1 MTVVD
6 TDTISVVDDKKSMN
20 IDLSDSLFGKT
31 PSSYHLTQKSL
42 TSVCMLDYDLLLKDV
57 DDSNGTSKE
66 NEEFFQGLFNNEAH
80 DLNSISNLSSSAS
93 SSPQQ
98 YIAFRRRPNVMQ
110 WGPQDGQE
118 SCTIVSIVLQHHQ
131 ETAPMKIVFGTLTV
145 ETAQQQHILASSSS
159 SSSNNG
165 GNDDGHSVW
174 ITLAASVPPF
184 KDIRSDSNQVKISVC
199 LFDCNDPDLAVD
211 TWDIGQFTYTE
222 GNFKMIFVCC
232 FHPPHTHT
240 HTLSFYLFSDTYTL
254 YFPLQF
260 PFRGANHHW

>member
-31 PSSYHLTQKSL
+31 PSSCHLTQNSL

-98 YIAFRRRPNVMQ
+98 YLAFRRRPNVMQ

-159 SSSNNG
+159 SSNG
-165 GNDDGHSVW
+165 GNGDGQSVW

-184 KDIRSDSNQVKISVC
+184 KDIRSDSAQVKISVC

-232 FHPPHTHT
+232 FHSPTHIIFLFVFGYL
-240 HTLSFYLFSDTYTL
+240 HIVFSFAI
-254 YFPLQF
+254 PI
-260 PFRGANHHW
+260 